1 MLDIQP
7 LTFIN
12 NNNNLHILD
21 QSVLQFIYEPNGMNN
36 AMVTMNVHT
45 KIIDNSHILKSLFHI
60 TEYKA
65 K

>member
-1 MLDIQP
+1 M
-7 LTFIN
+7 
-12 NNNNLHILD
+12 LD
-21 QSVLQFIYEPNGMNN
+21 QSVLQFIYEANGMNN

-45 KIIDNSHILKSLFHI
+45 KIIDKSYILKSLCHI

>member
-1 MLDIQP
+1 

-21 QSVLQFIYEPNGMNN
+21 QSVLQFIYEPNGMNT

-45 KIIDNSHILKSLFHI
+45 KIIDNSHILKSLFYI
-60 TEYKA
+60 TEYKV